1 MSCFSFSLKNSGKK
15 SSNFSLDTLAAL
27 RAAVPDTPPLVTIV
41 RNSRFGYLV
50 IPLVRDAISLKSSS
64 FSSLA
69 PIIQSTS
76 DSRFSLAVLYI
87 SWIGGLVDFIY
98 WTLNG
103 RYLPYISQIFKDSSC
118 VIPSLSPFPINT
130 NISSISGFSSNA
142 FFKTSK

>member
-76 DSRFSLAVLYI
+76 DS
-87 SWIGGLVDFIY
+87 
-98 WTLNG
+98 
-103 RYLPYISQIFKDSSC
+103 
-118 VIPSLSPFPINT
+118 
-130 NISSISGFSSNA
+130 GFL
-142 FFKTSK
+142 